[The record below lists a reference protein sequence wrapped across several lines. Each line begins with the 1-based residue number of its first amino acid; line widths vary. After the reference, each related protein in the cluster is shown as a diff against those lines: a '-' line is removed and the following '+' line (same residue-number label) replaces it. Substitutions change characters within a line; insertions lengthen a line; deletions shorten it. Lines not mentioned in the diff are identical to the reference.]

1 MSTFKKTG
9 LLLLLIFS
17 IFKTE
22 AQTKK
27 AAESIKTVTFTVS
40 GNCEECKA
48 RIENA
53 ADIKGV
59 KLCVWDIK
67 THVATVTY
75 NESKT
80 NPDKIKKAIADA
92 GHDVTDFRA
101 NDEAYKKL
109 PSCCKYRDG
118 ECKNH

>member
-1 MSTFKKTG
+1 M
-9 LLLLLIFS
+9 LIFKHTCFL
-17 IFKTE
+17 ILLFVGICQTQ
-22 AQTKK
+22 AQTKAS
-27 AAESIKTVTFTVS
+27 AATIKTATFTVA

-59 KLCVWDIK
+59 KLCVWDVK

-80 NPDKIKKAIADA
+80 SLDQVKKAIAAA
-92 GHDVTDFRA
+92 GHDITGFKADDA
-101 NDEAYKKL
+101 SYKKL
-109 PSCCKYRDG
+109 PSCCKYRDAA
-118 ECKNH
+118 CTNH